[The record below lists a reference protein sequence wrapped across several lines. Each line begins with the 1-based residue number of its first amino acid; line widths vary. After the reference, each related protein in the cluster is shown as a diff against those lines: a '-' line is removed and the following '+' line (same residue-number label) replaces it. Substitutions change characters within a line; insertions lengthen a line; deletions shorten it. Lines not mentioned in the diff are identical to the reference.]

1 MPPEQKPA
9 LFSLDRSTLVPIGL
23 LVSVV
28 LASIAATTWIQRTLL
43 TLDHKV
49 EMLNTRLE
57 ALSTDMSNRWTL
69 RDMTSWAEL
78 LQARNSALNVPIP
91 KKDN

>member
-43 TLDHKV
+43 TLDHTV
-49 EMLNTRLE
+49 EML
-57 ALSTDMSNRWTL
+57 NRWTL